1 MVRQAVYVRRVFDN
15 AVYRET
21 PQQGF
26 LIGEFQLVMNLDFAP
41 TILDYAGVTIPEDMQ
56 GKSLKPVLESEGFN
70 QKGQYYHYYE
80 FPHGWHSVKKHYGVR
95 TSAFK
100 LIHYY
105 DELEEWEMFDLKK
118 DPSEMNN
125 IYGVE
130 EYQTQQ
136 EELHSLLNELKAQYK
151 DSIP

>member
-1 MVRQAVYVRRVFDN
+1 MKLPKQDSSLVN
-15 AVYRET
+15 SN
-21 PQQGF
+21 
-26 LIGEFQLVMNLDFAP
+26 LVMNLDFAP
-41 TILDYAGVTIPEDMQ
+41 TILDYAGVAIPEDIQ
-56 GKSLKPVLESEGFN
+56 GKSLKPGLEGEGFDR
-70 QKGQYYHYYE
+70 KGQYYHYYE

-95 TSAFK
+95 TSSYK

-105 DELEEWEMFDLKK
+105 DEVDEWEMFDLKK

-130 EYQTQQ
+130 EYQIKQ